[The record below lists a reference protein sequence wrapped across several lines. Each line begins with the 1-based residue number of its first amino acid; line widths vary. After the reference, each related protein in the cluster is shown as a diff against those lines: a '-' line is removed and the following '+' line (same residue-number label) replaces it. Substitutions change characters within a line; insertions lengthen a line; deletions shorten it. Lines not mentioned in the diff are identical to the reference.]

1 MKAFFREILITSVLA
16 LVIFLIIQAT
26 VQSFVVVGSSMEPSL
41 HEGQRL
47 LVSKVSYY
55 AGEPQRGDVIVFRPL
70 GNSEEDYV
78 KRVIGLPG
86 DTVEVNKSVVYVNG
100 VALDEPYINQSPSY
114 TVDNKTVPPDTY
126 FVLGDNRNN
135 SNDSHNGW
143 TVPRPNIVGKVW
155 VSLWPPRQWGL
166 IRDYHMLNQI
176 ASFIGLRL
184 ARAGS

>member
-1 MKAFFREILITSVLA
+1 MKAFFREIAITAALA

-26 VQSFVVVGSSMEPSL
+26 VQSFVVVGISMEPSL

-55 AGEPQRGDVIVFRPL
+55 VGDPRRGDVIVFQPL

-86 DTVEVNKSVVYVNG
+86 DTVEVKSRKVYVNG
-100 VALDEPYINQSPSY
+100 VALDEPYILQAPNY
-114 TVDNKTVPPDTY
+114 TLDKKTVPTNTY

-143 TVPRPNIVGKVW
+143 TVPRENIVGKGW

-166 IRDYHMLNQI
+166 IRDYHLLNQI
-176 ASFIGLRL
+176 AGFIGLRL
-184 ARAGS
+184 ARSES